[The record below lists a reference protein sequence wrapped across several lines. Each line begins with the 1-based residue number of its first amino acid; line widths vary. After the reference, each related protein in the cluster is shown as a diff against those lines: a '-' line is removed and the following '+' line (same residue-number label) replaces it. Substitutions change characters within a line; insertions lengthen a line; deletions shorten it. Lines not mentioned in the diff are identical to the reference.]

1 MKSVP
6 AGVRARDDGS
16 RDDVIE
22 ALTRHSTV
30 FVLASRAVRKPEV
43 RVPRRLP
50 FLRLMVQGV
59 TRTMR
64 PFRQHAHRRGVL
76 IARLDAAHLDHFD
89 LAGAD
94 LSSFRID
101 AADLRRAHLRGCDLT
116 NASLYRTDLEAADL
130 TGSRL
135 RRADLREANLGGARL
150 VRADL
155 RGARLDGASL
165 RRADLRGADLR
176 GANVVGADLRSAL
189 LDDDFDR
196 GTVAADATTQWP
208 DATGAATS
216 SGRGSGDV
224 SVSPDG
230 MAR

>member
-1 MKSVP
+1 LKASVP
-6 AGVRARDDGS
+6 AGVRARDDGG

-30 FVLASRAVRKPEV
+30 FLLASRAVRKPDV
-43 RVPRRLP
+43 RVSRRMP
-50 FLRLMVQGV
+50 FLRLLVQGV

-64 PFRQHAHRRGVL
+64 PFRQHVHRRGVL
-76 IARLDAAHLDHFD
+76 IARLDAAHLDHYD

-101 AADLRRAHLRGCDLT
+101 AADLRRAHLRDSDLT

-135 RRADLREANLGGARL
+135 RRADLREANLSGARL

-155 RGARLDGASL
+155 RGAHLDGALL
-165 RRADLRGADLR
+165 RSADLRGADLR
-176 GANVVGADLRSAL
+176 GANLTAADLRRAQ
-189 LDDDFDR
+189 LDDDFDAA
-196 GTVAADATTQWP
+196 TVVSDRATQWP
-208 DATGAATS
+208 VPPQPDA
-216 SGRGSGDV
+216 
-224 SVSPDG
+224 P
-230 MAR
+230 